1 MQLRLESENTKQ
13 SLNDIVEAVIRKF
26 KNEYDSKNVELI
38 YLKGENVP
46 AWINV
51 NASLLTSCLKSL
63 IRNAL
68 DHTEKGEVLVLI
80 HLDDS
85 VQTETKLRLNDSDT
99 GEGIDSNTVRHI
111 ENMMLN
117 PKDPVKK
124 NVLAK
129 CTKEVRHMGGHI
141 GLRSTLTRGTTIWLD
156 VPIKLNESMMER
168 RKDPIFE
175 QGIVF
180 ASHSTNQTALL
191 RYISPICKH
200 SKIVRNQTDISQIN
214 NSHAI
219 DLVVIQGKVPD
230 LSQINAKKI
239 IYIGDVNSQGPD
251 EFILPNNVQYMSK
264 PILPSDFEKIR
275 TQHENDDSF
284 EIVQSM

>member
-1 MQLRLESENTKQ
+1 MQLRLESDTAQQ
-13 SLNDIVEAVIRKF
+13 SLNDIVEAVIKQFR
-26 KNEYDSKNVELI
+26 NEYDSKSVELI

-51 NASLLTSCLKSL
+51 DASLLTSCLKSL
-63 IRNAL
+63 IKNAL
-68 DHTEKGEVLVLI
+68 DHTVKGEVLVLI

-85 VQTETKLRLNDSDT
+85 VQAETKLRLNVSDT

-117 PKDPVKK
+117 PKEPVKK

-141 GLRSTLTRGTTIWLD
+141 GLRSTLSRGTTIWLD
-156 VPIKLNESMMER
+156 VPINLNESMMER
-168 RKDPIFE
+168 RKDPVFE
-175 QGIVF
+175 QGVVF

-191 RYISPICKH
+191 RYIAPLCKS
-200 SKIVRNQTDISQIN
+200 SKIVRTQMDISVLN
-214 NSHAI
+214 NNHPI
-219 DLVVIQGKVPD
+219 DLVVIQGKIPD

-239 IYIGDVNSQGPD
+239 IYIGDVNSQHPD
-251 EFILPNNVQYMSK
+251 DYILPKNVQYMSK
-264 PILPSDFEKIR
+264 PVLPSDFEKIR
-275 TQHENDDSF
+275 IQHENDFSF
-284 EIVQSM
+284 EIAQSM

>member
-1 MQLRLESENTKQ
+1 MQLRLESDRAEQ
-13 SLNDIVEAVIRKF
+13 SLCDIVEAVIKQF

-63 IRNAL
+63 IENAL
-68 DHTEKGEVLVLI
+68 EHTQKGEVLVLI
-80 HLDDS
+80 HLDESDK
-85 VQTETKLRLNDSDT
+85 VDTKLRVNVSDT
-99 GEGIDSNTVRHI
+99 GEGIDSNKVRHI

-141 GLRSTLTRGTTIWLD
+141 GLRSTLGRGTTIWLD
-156 VPIKLNESMMER
+156 VPNESMMER
-168 RKDPIFE
+168 RKPPVFE
-175 QGIVF
+175 QGVVF
-180 ASHSTNQTALL
+180 ASHTTSQTALL
-191 RYISPICKH
+191 RYISPICKN
-200 SKIVRNQTDISQIN
+200 SRIVRTHLDVSALNDNQP
-214 NSHAI
+214 I

-230 LSQINAKKI
+230 LSKIHAKKI
-239 IYIGDVNSQGPD
+239 IYIGEAHSQEPDVA
-251 EFILPNNVQYMSK
+251 K
-264 PILPSDFEKIR
+264 
-275 TQHENDDSF
+275 
-284 EIVQSM
+284 